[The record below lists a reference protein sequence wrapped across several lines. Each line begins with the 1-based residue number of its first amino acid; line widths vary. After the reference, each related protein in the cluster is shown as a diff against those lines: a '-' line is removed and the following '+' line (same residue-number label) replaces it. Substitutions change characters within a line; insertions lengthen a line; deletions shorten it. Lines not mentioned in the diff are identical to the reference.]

1 MNGSRWRKNRG
12 RSSRAQPQVALGSA
26 DERTEPCFVTSLDRE
41 VESHAFEGRG
51 KFLRI
56 RAHDFK
62 ILQAAT
68 RGSVLGGVHRVRAPF
83 DETGHETVTA
93 LGKADGRTG
102 VQVALRWVSGA

>member
-1 MNGSRWRKNRG
+1 MNGSTWRKNRG
-12 RSSRAQPQVALGSA
+12 RSSRAELQVAVGCA
-26 DERTEPCFVTSLDRE
+26 DERREPCFVTSLDGE
-41 VESHAFEGRG
+41 VESHASEGRG

-83 DETGHETVTA
+83 DEKGQETVA
-93 LGKADGRTG
+93 VIGKVDGSPGEHVENR
-102 VQVALRWVSGA
+102 QP